1 MVGVTLAA
9 CTGVALGAIPD
20 SGGVIHACYNK
31 TNGKIRVTDAQNP
44 KLGACLAAT
53 ETALNWNQ
61 QGPAGALGATDR
73 TFVVSGFSKT
83 YAMTGWRLGW
93 LVCPNELAPVAAS
106 LQEPVTSCAS
116 TIAQKAAEAA
126 LDGDQ
131 AVVKS
136 FRDSYRRRRDIV
148 VDVFGNT
155 QLLPLIP
162 EGAFYALI
170 DVGSTGRRSL
180 DFARDLLARCD
191 TAVVP
196 GITFGPSCDRYVRI
210 AFTIAEDDLRTGLQ
224 RLRSHIEALRDKGAS
239 QMERDSHP

>member
-1 MVGVTLAA
+1 M
-9 CTGVALGAIPD
+9 
-20 SGGVIHACYNK
+20 
-31 TNGKIRVTDAQNP
+31 
-44 KLGACLAAT
+44 
-53 ETALNWNQ
+53 
-61 QGPAGALGATDR
+61 
-73 TFVVSGFSKT
+73 
-83 YAMTGWRLGW
+83 
-93 LVCPNELAPVAAS
+93 AAS

-131 AVVKS
+131 AIVKT

-170 DVGSTGRRSL
+170 DVGRTGRRSL

-210 AFTIAEDDLRTGLQ
+210 AFTIGEDDLRTGLQ
-224 RLRSHIEALRDKGAS
+224 RLRSHIGALRHGPTS
-239 QMERDSHP
+239 